1 VSERSPDADRPHHP
15 LITTAPAD
23 LGRGPLAPETF
34 RPPVVLSGRY
44 VRLVP
49 LGPEPLPGLVASA
62 ADPEI
67 WTYFRGGDLR
77 TEAAMRTLISELLQ
91 RQADGTDLPF
101 TVLDRANDRAIGMSR
116 YLEIDRPNSGV
127 EIGGTWLGREH
138 WRTPCNT
145 EMKLLM
151 LRYAFE
157 VARVHRVQIKTDLRN
172 ERAQRAIERLGAVR
186 EGILREHVLLGTG
199 CRRSSVYYSI
209 LEDEWPSV
217 QQRLEGL
224 LARPW
229 DQSRSA

>member
-1 VSERSPDADRPHHP
+1 MSDPSPDTDRTHNQPT
-15 LITTAPAD
+15 TTAPAD
-23 LGRGPLAPETF
+23 LNRSYLAPETF

-49 LGPEPLPGLVASA
+49 LGPEQLPGLVASA

-67 WTYFRGGDLR
+67 WAYFRGGDLR
-77 TEAAMRTLISELLQ
+77 TEAAMRTLITELLE
-91 RQADGTDLPF
+91 RQAKGTDLPF
-101 TVLDRANDRAIGMSR
+101 TVLDLMNDRPIGMSR

-138 WRTPCNT
+138 WRTPYNT

-157 VARVHRVQIKTDLRN
+157 VGRVHRVQIKTDLRN

-199 CRRSSVYYSI
+199 YRRSSVYYSV

-217 QQRLEGL
+217 RQRLEGL

-229 DQSRSA
+229 DQSRSG

>member
-1 VSERSPDADRPHHP
+1 MSKQSPDGDRSRDPP
-15 LITTAPAD
+15 ITTATVALD
-23 LGRGPLAPETF
+23 RSRLAPGSF

-49 LGPEPLPGLVASA
+49 LSAEQLPGLVTSA

-77 TEAAMRTLISELLQ
+77 TEAAMRTLITELLE

-101 TVLDRANDRAIGMSR
+101 AVLDRSNDRPIGMSR

-138 WRTPCNT
+138 WRTPLNT

-151 LRYAFE
+151 LCYAFE
-157 VARVHRVQIKTDLRN
+157 VGGVHRVQIKTDLRN

-199 CRRSSVYYSI
+199 YRRSSVYYSV

-217 QQRLEGL
+217 QLRLEGL

-229 DQSRSA
+229 DQARSG